1 MRTTYFASRN
11 VWRYGTAKQCD
22 RKGYKLMK
30 PHIITRYKPTA
41 ENMLNSKQRM
51 KKTIQF
57 WRKITQGFFWVQEF
71 YNQWSN
77 SLQEPRTNFHV
88 ANKAWTSDG
97 DVKIVAM
104 CSSLIGSTNY
114 THLLTSY
121 REYVQQREIIL
132 PNNFPTTYVHR
143 KSGYYGNLMRWNR
156 IMA

>member
-41 ENMLNSKQRM
+41 ENMLNSKRRM

-71 YNQWSN
+71 YNKWSN
-77 SLQEPRTNFHV
+77 SPQEPSTNFHV
-88 ANKAWTSDG
+88 VNKAWTSDG

-132 PNNFPTTYVHR
+132 PNNFLTMYVHR
-143 KSGYYGNLMRWNR
+143 KSGITMVTWCGGTE
-156 IMA
+156 